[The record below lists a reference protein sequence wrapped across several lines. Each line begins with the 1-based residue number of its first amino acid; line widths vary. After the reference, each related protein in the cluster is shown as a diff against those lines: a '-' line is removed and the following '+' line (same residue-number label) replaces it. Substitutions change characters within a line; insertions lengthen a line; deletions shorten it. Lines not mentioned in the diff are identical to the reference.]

1 MAHSSGA
8 PARASPRL
16 SSRRLHCRGLDVLQ
30 WLHPPGVE
38 GLHAVRNR
46 LGNTPPACHL
56 QWRRPQRARM
66 EHRLEQLGRRSGD
79 WSWAQ
84 LALPTS
90 GRLLQ
95 DARRN
100 RAARVRNRPVLTN
113 RSARIPTPASTRPR
127 SSRRFSRTVVRLGWT
142 AQPLPLVVRIAAEG
156 RPRTLAQGG
165 TDYPDVHGEGRG
177 PTVCAAPRDA
187 SSAVWRCSLAC
198 GLGAVLGIA
207 RHLCGGANAYGSR
220 G

>member
-1 MAHSSGA
+1 VAHSSGA

-30 WLHPPGVE
+30 WLHRPGVE

-66 EHRLEQLGRRSGD
+66 EHPLEQLGRRSGD

-90 GRLLQ
+90 GRLLR

-100 RAARVRNRPVLTN
+100 RAARVRNRPVLAN

-142 AQPLPLVVRIAAEG
+142 AQPLPLVVRIALGG
-156 RPRTLAQGG
+156 RYLRTLAQAI
-165 TDYPDVHGEGRG
+165 D
-177 PTVCAAPRDA
+177 AP
-187 SSAVWRCSLAC
+187 
-198 GLGAVLGIA
+198 LG
-207 RHLCGGANAYGSR
+207 GSR
-220 G
+220 PPAADVSAASRHACRYAHIDRAAV